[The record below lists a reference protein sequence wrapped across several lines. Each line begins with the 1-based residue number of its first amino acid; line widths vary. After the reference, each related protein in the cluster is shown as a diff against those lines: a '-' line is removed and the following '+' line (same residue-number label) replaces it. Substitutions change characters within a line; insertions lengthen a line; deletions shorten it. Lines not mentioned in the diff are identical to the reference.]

1 MLNYLS
7 LYKALLIS
15 VLLFLPVL
23 KSSASQL
30 VYQPVN
36 PSFGGSPLNGSI
48 LLNSAQAQNTI
59 TDPNMD
65 EEEETALSEF
75 NNRLQRSLLSRL
87 TSAIAGNFV
96 AEDGSLI
103 PGQTITED
111 FIIDVVDEGGGSIR
125 VTTTDRST
133 GDSTTFIVE
142 SQTF

>member
-1 MLNYLS
+1 
-7 LYKALLIS
+7 
-15 VLLFLPVL
+15 
-23 KSSASQL
+23 
-30 VYQPVN
+30 
-36 PSFGGSPLNGSI
+36 
-48 LLNSAQAQNTI
+48 
-59 TDPNMD
+59 MD